1 MKKMKKC
8 RICNQEKPIGEFS
21 KHPSSKD
28 GLRSECKLCKN
39 AANKKYNQANPEKKA
54 ASSRKYNQANPEKKA
69 AANKKY
75 NQANP
80 EKKAAANKKYRQE
93 NREKIAASSRKYRQ
107 ANPEKMAA
115 ANKKYNQKNPGK
127 NAMNQRKV
135 IRATRDWALH
145 QLGGGC
151 ADCDLRYDGTNSSAF
166 DFHHVNPSEKKNK
179 ISGAFLTRSKHIIQK
194 ELDKC
199 VILCKPDHKK
209 RHSDFKNGHRDTL

>member
-8 RICNQEKPIGEFS
+8 RICNQEKPLGEFS

-28 GLRSECKLCKN
+28 GLRGECKLKM
-39 AANKKYNQANPEKKA
+39 AAYRKKYNQANPEKRA
-54 ASSRKYNQANPEKKA
+54 ASRK
-69 AANKKY
+69 
-75 NQANP
+75 
-80 EKKAAANKKYRQE
+80 
-93 NREKIAASSRKYRQ
+93 KYRQ
-107 ANPEKMAA
+107 ANP
-115 ANKKYNQKNPGK
+115 GK
-127 NAMNQRKV
+127 DAKV
-135 IRATRDWALH
+135 IRANRDWALH

-209 RHSDFKNGHRDTL
+209 RHSDFKNGHRQTL

>member
-28 GLRSECKLCKN
+28 GLRGECKLCKAAYDKKYKQEN
-39 AANKKYNQANPEKKA
+39 PEKSAAANRKWAQENPEKMAAYRKKYNQANPEKRA
-54 ASSRKYNQANPEKKA
+54 ASRK
-69 AANKKY
+69 
-75 NQANP
+75 
-80 EKKAAANKKYRQE
+80 
-93 NREKIAASSRKYRQ
+93 KYRQ
-107 ANPEKMAA
+107 ANP
-115 ANKKYNQKNPGK
+115 GK
-127 NAMNQRKV
+127 DAKV
-135 IRATRDWALH
+135 IRANRDWALH